1 MEQTLNPKEIFKASK
16 CSYVFTPEFN
26 LKDSTVLFT

>member
-16 CSYVFTPEFN
+16 WSYVFTPEFN
-26 LKDSTVLFT
+26 LKDS